1 MEFLSELKF
10 RSPELFW
17 FGLVCLL
24 LAFGLML
31 VSRFD
36 TIQFLGISAYIKP
49 IKFSLS
55 TTLYAWTMAWFC
67 FYLPQFNMKPFV
79 WSTIIL
85 LGFEILYI
93 LVQAAKGQ
101 ASHFNLST
109 PFYAVMYSFMALAA
123 SLVTIYTAYVCL
135 LFFKEPLPQL
145 PDYYVWGIRLGML
158 LFVIFSFQGF
168 AMGSRLTHTIGA
180 ADGGKGIPFFNWS
193 ITAGDL
199 RIAHFIGMH
208 ALQVIP
214 LIAFYVLKNT
224 KATFGLAAV
233 YALVAFLSWYMAMR
247 GKSPF

>member
-1 MEFLSELKF
+1 
-10 RSPELFW
+10 
-17 FGLVCLL
+17 
-24 LAFGLML
+24 
-31 VSRFD
+31 
-36 TIQFLGISAYIKP
+36 
-49 IKFSLS
+49 
-55 TTLYAWTMAWFC
+55 
-67 FYLPQFNMKPFV
+67 MKPFV

-135 LFFKEPLPQL
+135 LFFKEPMPQL
-145 PDYYVWGIRLGML
+145 PEYYVWGIRLGML

-199 RIAHFIGMH
+199 RIAHFLGMH
-208 ALQVIP
+208 ALQLIP
-214 LIAFYVLKNT
+214 ILAFYVLKNT

>member
-1 MEFLSELKF
+1 
-10 RSPELFW
+10 
-17 FGLVCLL
+17 
-24 LAFGLML
+24 
-31 VSRFD
+31 
-36 TIQFLGISAYIKP
+36 
-49 IKFSLS
+49 
-55 TTLYAWTMAWFC
+55 
-67 FYLPQFNMKPFV
+67 
-79 WSTIIL
+79 
-85 LGFEILYI
+85 
-93 LVQAAKGQ
+93 
-101 ASHFNLST
+101 
-109 PFYAVMYSFMALAA
+109 
-123 SLVTIYTAYVCL
+123 

-214 LIAFYVLKNT
+214 IIAFYVLKNT